1 MEVDTFPIPIPGFEI
16 QNRGHLPMID
26 ERLSKEVNYDI
37 INIQPK
43 KKKKLR
49 HDHHVVS
56 MIIYSPQKKRNILK
70 KSCCVYFCFWKCMN
84 IIGCLCDANFLFY
97 FIYFIEFQF
106 VTFAY
111 LIFVFYH
118 QIKISISFLCK

>member
-26 ERLSKEVNYDI
+26 ERLSKEVIKLRHN
-37 INIQPK
+37 QHSA
-43 KKKKLR
+43 KKKLR

-56 MIIYSPQKKRNILK
+56 MIIFSPQKKRNILK

-118 QIKISISFLCK
+118 QIKISISFWCK